1 MAVTG
6 EEKIRGLIRLIPSAR
21 ALKQD
26 LEKNLHMD
34 LYSGSGEMAVRSY
47 SGIRES
53 IAALTDDPYVEA
65 LALVVDPKL
74 TEKEKVSL
82 VVFMAGQLVAY
93 LEGQTGLI
101 GMGGENNMNIQ
112 TGPNFQGSSNNRI
125 GVMPKNSERNEDD
138 DDDDE
143 V

>member
-6 EEKIRGLIRLIPSAR
+6 EEKIRGLIRLIPSTR

-53 IAALTDDPYVEA
+53 IASLTDDPYVEA
-65 LALVVDPKL
+65 LALIVDPKL

-101 GMGGENNMNIQ
+101 GMGGENNVSIQ
-112 TGPNFQGSSNNRI
+112 TAPNFQGSSNNVI
-125 GVMPKNSERNEDD
+125 GTLPKSDAEE
-138 DDDDE
+138 DDE